1 VQCRGIGRQLQQ
13 LSSGSTPHDRVTIPQ
28 ICLARSPA
36 LDRPRQS
43 TLRYP
48 TGVSNRPTGHHA
60 RRDPLPIHQPLHR
73 PPTRCGG
80 SIPITNISRGSQI
93 SITPVARP
101 SVPLRAV
108 SSLGGFRT
116 PAAELAA
123 PSLMRPASETLHNRY
138 RNRLPVRRPLSPRK
152 PLARSMCPL
161 GPGGL
166 VWPRPS
172 NAWVRLAR
180 LGQSTQPLTSW
191 RCGRGVSC

>member
-1 VQCRGIGRQLQQ
+1 MQCRGIGRQLQQ
-13 LSSGSTPHDRVTIPQ
+13 LSSDSTPHDRVTIPQ

-116 PAAELAA
+116 PTAELAA
-123 PSLMRPASETLHNRY
+123 PSLMRPASETLHRSGRRRCERREQPRMDMANPRY
-138 RNRLPVRRPLSPRK
+138 PRYSGYLK
-152 PLARSMCPL
+152 VEWIFADMS
-161 GPGGL
+161 
-166 VWPRPS
+166 V
-172 NAWVRLAR
+172 AD
-180 LGQSTQPLTSW
+180 
-191 RCGRGVSC
+191 VS

>member
-1 VQCRGIGRQLQQ
+1 MQCRGIGRQLQQ
-13 LSSGSTPHDRVTIPQ
+13 LSSDSTPHDRVTIPQ

-36 LDRPRQS
+36 LDRPPQS

-116 PAAELAA
+116 PTAELAA
-123 PSLMRPASETLHNRY
+123 PSLMRPASETLHMSGHSQIRWNGDVCFAPGSRH
-138 RNRLPVRRPLSPRK
+138 RPPDQPCPVCAANKGPPRSERRLM
-152 PLARSMCPL
+152 A
-161 GPGGL
+161 
-166 VWPRPS
+166 
-172 NAWVRLAR
+172 
-180 LGQSTQPLTSW
+180 
-191 RCGRGVSC
+191 GRGSASE

>member
-1 VQCRGIGRQLQQ
+1 MQCRGIGRQLQQ
-13 LSSGSTPHDRVTIPQ
+13 LSSDSTPHDRVTIPQ

-116 PAAELAA
+116 PTAELAA
-123 PSLMRPASETLHNRY
+123 PSLMRPASETLHKGRHSTTSAA
-138 RNRLPVRRPLSPRK
+138 LSRK
-152 PLARSMCPL
+152 PISIPAIGNERSV
-161 GPGGL
+161 L
-166 VWPRPS
+166 VPNEFHLHFLVIVEKR
-172 NAWVRLAR
+172 AVALKA
-180 LGQSTQPLTSW
+180 QSFSA
-191 RCGRGVSC
+191 

>member
-1 VQCRGIGRQLQQ
+1 MQCRGIGRQLQQ
-13 LSSGSTPHDRVTIPQ
+13 LSSDSTPHDRVTIPQ

-116 PAAELAA
+116 PTAELAA
-123 PSLMRPASETLHNRY
+123 PSLMRPASETLHKGGRG
-138 RNRLPVRRPLSPRK
+138 RQVDGRAGLAPVPEIPGRSRTYTSCATRGRRR
-152 PLARSMCPL
+152 RC
-161 GPGGL
+161 
-166 VWPRPS
+166 R
-172 NAWVRLAR
+172 
-180 LGQSTQPLTSW
+180 SW
-191 RCGRGVSC
+191 RSAFFEEIVH

>member
-13 LSSGSTPHDRVTIPQ
+13 LSSDSTPHDRVTIPQ

-116 PAAELAA
+116 PTAELAA
-123 PSLMRPASETLHNRY
+123 PSLMRPASETLHKL
-138 RNRLPVRRPLSPRK
+138 RNTRKGADVFRCCTSSRRSSRHLMVECPPEEIAGELAKIK
-152 PLARSMCPL
+152 PGWTP
-161 GPGGL
+161 PD
-166 VWPRPS
+166 PIPEE
-172 NAWVRLAR
+172 
-180 LGQSTQPLTSW
+180 
-191 RCGRGVSC
+191 